1 MKLLFLLLV
10 LANLALFAWQRG
22 AFGTLPDSGREPERV
37 ARQVE
42 PERIRA
48 LTPAQAQA
56 LRDKAK
62 ELPVASPAANG
73 TATAGELG
81 AAELARGAACVDFG
95 DFSESQAVRVRT
107 RLAALNLGERLSERE
122 VEAPGWFM
130 VYVPPF
136 KTRAEVERAATQ
148 LRDLGVKELLV
159 IADNSP
165 MRFGIALGSFR
176 DPELAKSHLADL
188 ERRGVKNARV
198 ADRPSSVPATRF
210 RLRNVDAALAARLL
224 DLQKEFAPGRLQAC
238 TP

>member
-22 AFGTLPDSGREPERV
+22 AFGTLPDSGREAERV

-62 ELPVASPAANG
+62 DLPAANG
-73 TATAGELG
+73 AADNGAAALG
-81 AAELARGAACVDFG
+81 AAALAQGAACVEFG
-95 DFSESQAVRVRT
+95 DFSEAQAARLRP
-107 RLAALNLGERLSERE
+107 RLAALNLGERLTERS
-122 VEAPGWFM
+122 VEAPGWYM

-136 KTRAEVERAATQ
+136 KSRADVDRAAAQ

-165 MRFGIALGSFR
+165 MRYGIALGSFR
-176 DPELAKSHLADL
+176 DPELAKNHLADL
-188 ERRGVKNARV
+188 ERRGVRNARV
-198 ADRPSSVPATRF
+198 ADRPSSAPGTRF
-210 RLRNVDAALAARLL
+210 QLRAVDAALAARLL
-224 DLQKEFAPGRLQAC
+224 DLQKEFAPGRLTAC
-238 TP
+238 AG